1 MRRQHVQMTLK
12 KLDCEMEERED
23 KNING
28 IESKYIYKIYIYS
41 QTHIYMYN

>member
-23 KNING
+23 KDNLNG
-28 IESKYIYKIYIYS
+28 RESKYIYI
-41 QTHIYMYN
+41 